1 MDDAKLW
8 LERLRVET
16 EELRLISKL
25 ATDPAKRAT
34 FTQLADLHQQMA
46 DELQDAVRANRFED
60 T

>member
-1 MDDAKLW
+1 MKDACLW

-25 ATDPAKRAT
+25 ATDPAKRST
-34 FTQLADLHQQMA
+34 FARLADTHQQMA
-46 DELQDAVRANRFED
+46 DELQDVVDASTFR